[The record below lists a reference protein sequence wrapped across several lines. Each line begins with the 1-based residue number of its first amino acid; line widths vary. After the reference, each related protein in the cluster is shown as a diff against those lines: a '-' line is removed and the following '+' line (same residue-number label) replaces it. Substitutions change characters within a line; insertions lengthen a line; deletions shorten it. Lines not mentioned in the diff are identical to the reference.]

1 MSWLPPPPTPAEELI
16 LTTGY
21 VLRALANHLEIMT
34 DESAEA
40 LAVAERYQ
48 RAAKDR
54 AHATDQALERT
65 T

>member
-21 VLRALANHLEIMT
+21 VLRAHATHLETMT
-34 DESAEA
+34 EEPADA

-48 RAAKDR
+48 RAATDR
-54 AHATDQALERT
+54 TNATTNR
-65 T
+65 